1 MHGVLT
7 QICYASSASVPFDD
21 AALLALLSEAR
32 TNNALH
38 GITGI
43 LLSNPGHFVQV
54 IEGEREEVDA
64 LFEKIARDTRHQQVL
79 VLYRETIETRDFPHW
94 SMAYKNLPDVTPDFL
109 KDQSKARRL
118 VTMFLAQMA

>member
-1 MHGVLT
+1 MLT

-32 TNNALH
+32 TNNALQ

-43 LLSNPGHFVQV
+43 LLSNAGHFVQV
-54 IEGEREEVDA
+54 IEGEPAVVDA
-64 LFEKIARDTRHQQVL
+64 LFEKISRDTRHQQVL
-79 VLYRETIETRDFPHW
+79 VLYRQSVESRDFPHW
-94 SMAYKNLPDVTPDFL
+94 SMAYKDLPDVTPDFL

-118 VTMFLAQMA
+118 VMMFLAEMR